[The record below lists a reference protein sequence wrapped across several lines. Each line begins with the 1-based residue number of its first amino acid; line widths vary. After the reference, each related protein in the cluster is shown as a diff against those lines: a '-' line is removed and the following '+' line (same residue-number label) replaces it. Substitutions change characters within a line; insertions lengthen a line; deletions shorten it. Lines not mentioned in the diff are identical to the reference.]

1 MSFRSA
7 VTPRLVRAM
16 MFAAMLVPADATAQY
31 FGRNKVQYEDFDF
44 EVMRTAHFAI
54 YHYQQERK
62 AVEQA
67 ARMAERWRTRL
78 GTVLE
83 FELPPG
89 QPLILYA
96 NHADFEQTDVVQ
108 GLIGESTGGVTD
120 LLKRRMVLPFAGG
133 LAETS
138 HVLGHEM
145 AHAYQFAMGGRN
157 TARLPLWFVEGMA
170 EYLSLGPVDPHT
182 AMWLR
187 DATLREELPD
197 FEDLTDPRLFPYR
210 YGHAAWA
217 YLAGRF
223 GDRIV
228 PTLYSAAS
236 ETGDPLGA
244 IAGITKQD
252 LESLSKDWHASLTR
266 AFAQSAPRDTGNLG
280 RSLISEEQ
288 DGGEINVA
296 PSLSPDGRWLV
307 FLSERDLF
315 SIDMYLANATTGEV
329 VRKLTETATDPHLES
344 LQFIHSA
351 GAWDAASRRFAFA
364 AVSEGDPTLNILDV
378 EQNAIVR
385 KIEVPELGEIFH
397 PTWSPD
403 GRRIAFAAI
412 VGGISDLFVYDLEA
426 SRLRR
431 LTNDLYTEL
440 QPAWSPDGRALVVV
454 TDRFTTNLDEL
465 DFGDYRLARL
475 DLDTSSMSPLSA
487 FDDGKHI
494 NPQWGDDG
502 AAVYF
507 IGDPDGIAN
516 VFRLDVASGRL
527 AQVTRVATGI
537 SGITALSPALSY
549 ATATKRLAYSVF
561 SDGQYEIR
569 ALDDPARLAEVAVTE
584 HRGQPAAAL
593 PPREAPKG
601 LVAQGLR
608 AAERGLPERADYPVA
623 DYDADLALDYVGA
636 GGGLSS
642 GVGRWGAFAE
652 GSVTMRFSDMLGQH
666 VLTTTAQVNGR
677 LADFAGQLA
686 YLNQSSRWGWG
697 GALQQIPYTTG
708 GFRQSLGQIDGE
720 PVVVEEELIFRQT
733 DRELVGVTQHPFNR
747 SLRAE
752 FRAGFRNVSFDRNVT
767 TRVFS
772 LETGQIVREF
782 EDDLQAPGSLNLG
795 EAAVALVHDTSVFGV
810 TSPVFGSRYRLEV
823 APTFGSIRY
832 TEVLLDYRRYQVL
845 AEPFTLALR
854 GIHVGRFGIDAEDSR
869 LSSLFVGYPNLVRG
883 YDINSFDFTECRP
896 SAENGCR
903 VIDDLLGSR
912 LLVGNAELRFPLV
925 GAFKGEFDYEPLPI
939 EGFVFADTGIAWTRD
954 QEPSFAGGGRD
965 FVSSVGLGARVN
977 VFGYLVT
984 EFNAVRPLDREG
996 RGWSF
1001 VFNLRPGF

>member
-1 MSFRSA
+1 MSPSA
-7 VTPRLVRAM
+7 ATLRLVGVVM
-16 MFAAMLVPADATAQY
+16 LAALSVPADATAQY

-44 EVMRTAHFAI
+44 EVMHTPHFAI
-54 YHYQQERK
+54 YHYEKERQ

-67 ARMAERWRTRL
+67 ARLAERWRARL
-78 GTVLE
+78 GGLLE
-83 FELPPG
+83 FELPSG

-96 NHADFEQTDVVQ
+96 NHPDFEQTDIIP

-120 LLKRRMVLPFAGG
+120 LLKRRMVLPFAGS
-133 LAETS
+133 LAETN

-145 AHAYQFAMGGRN
+145 VHAYQFAMGGRN
-157 TARLPLWFVEGMA
+157 SARLPLWFVEGMA
-170 EYLSLGPVDPHT
+170 EYLSLGPIDPHT

-197 FEDLTDPRLFPYR
+197 FDDLTDPRLFPYR

-236 ETGDPLGA
+236 QSGDALGA
-244 IAGITKQD
+244 IAGVTEQD
-252 LESLSKDWHASLTR
+252 LETLSKDWHASLTR
-266 AFAQSAPRDTGNLG
+266 AFSESAPRDTGVLG
-280 RSLISEEQ
+280 RSLISEDQ
-288 DGGEINVA
+288 DGGEINIA

-307 FLSERDLF
+307 FLSERDVF
-315 SIDMYLANATTGEV
+315 SIDMYLADATTGEV
-329 VRKLTETATDPHLES
+329 VRKLTETATDPHLQS
-344 LQFIHSA
+344 LQFINSA

-378 EQNAIVR
+378 ERGETIR
-385 KIEVPELGEIFH
+385 EIELPELGEIFH

-403 GRRIAFAAI
+403 GTRIAFASI
-412 VGGISDLFVYDLEA
+412 VGGLSDLFVYDLDA
-426 SRLRR
+426 NRLQR

-440 QPAWSPDGRALVVV
+440 QPAWSPEGRALVVV
-454 TDRFTTNLDEL
+454 TDRFTTNLEEL
-465 DFGDYRLARL
+465 DFGDYRLARF
-475 DLDTSSMSPLSA
+475 DFDTSRMSPLPG
-487 FDDGKHI
+487 FEDGKHI
-494 NPQWGDDG
+494 NPQWGDEG
-502 AAVYF
+502 RAIYF

-516 VFRLDVASGRL
+516 VFRLDVASGQL
-527 AQVTRVATGI
+527 AQVTKVATGI

-549 ATATKRLAYSVF
+549 STATKRLAYSVF
-561 SDGQYEIR
+561 TGGQYEIR
-569 ALDDPARLAEVAVTE
+569 ALDDPTRLAESAVADR
-584 HRGQPAAAL
+584 RGQPAAAL
-593 PPREAPKG
+593 APREAPEG
-601 LVAQGLR
+601 LVAQALQ
-608 AAERGLPERADYPVA
+608 AAERGLPERTNFPVT
-623 DYDADLALDYVGA
+623 DYDADLALDYVSA
-636 GGGLSS
+636 GGGLAS

-652 GSVTMRFSDMLGQH
+652 GGVTLQFSDMLNRH
-666 VLTTTAQVNGR
+666 LLTTTALVNGG
-677 LADFAGQLA
+677 LEDFAGQLA
-686 YLNQSSRWGWG
+686 YLNRSSRWGWG

-720 PVVVEEELIFRQT
+720 PVVIEEDLIFRQT
-733 DRELVGVTQHPFNR
+733 DRELVGVTQYPLSR

-752 FRAGFRNVSFDRNVT
+752 FRAGYRNISFDRNVT
-767 TRVFS
+767 TRVYS
-772 LETGQIVREF
+772 LETGQLVQEF
-782 EDDLQAPGSLNLG
+782 EDELQAPGSLSLG
-795 EAAVALVHDTSVFGV
+795 EAAAALVHDTSVFGV

-832 TEVLLDYRRYQVL
+832 SELLLDYRRYQVL

-854 GIHVGRFGIDAEDSR
+854 GIHVGRFGPDAEDPR

-883 YDINSFDFTECRP
+883 YDINSFEFSDCGP
-896 SAENGCR
+896 SPETGCR
-903 VIDDLLGSR
+903 AVDDLLGSR

-925 GAFKGEFDYEPLPI
+925 GAFKGEFDYGPLPI
-939 EGFVFADTGIAWTRD
+939 EGFVFADTGIAWTKD
-954 QEPSFAGGGRD
+954 QDPSFAGGDRD
-965 FVSSVGLGARVN
+965 FVTSVGLGARVN
-977 VFGYLVT
+977 LFGYLVT